1 MSILKTTPDQIT
13 EATTYKGESTDIE
26 FVCDGRLYHLEINKE
41 EWEDLSYSIRNY
53 FGDCYHTFRES
64 TLPHNILL
72 EICYDL
78 RLHAVDVTEDTE
90 KGQALLR
97 KQARKSLLSYIVTS
111 ANKMRK
117 AVGSMS
123 TALHTAWT
131 KAKILMTGFV
141 QFVKVADIDSEGEIP
156 VQSRRV
162 ASLESFGIKGTGNKA
177 DSMLRFIDLEKIAL
191 GIPAIACIISMHV
204 WQVVSWSSLR
214 V

>member
-1 MSILKTTPDQIT
+1 MKLNYTTPDQIT
-13 EATTYKGESTDIE
+13 EATTFQGESTDIE
-26 FVCDGRLYHLEINKE
+26 FVCDGRLYHLEIGE
-41 EWEDLSYSIRNY
+41 YEFDDLSYSIRNY
-53 FGDCYHTFRES
+53 FGDCYSTFRKS

-78 RLHAVDVTEDTE
+78 RLHAVDVTEYTE

-97 KQARKSLLSYIVTS
+97 KQARKNLLSYIVTS

-117 AVGSMS
+117 IVGSMS

-141 QFVKVADIDSEGEIP
+141 QFVKVGDVDTEGEIP

-162 ASLESFGIKGTGNKA
+162 ASLDKYGIKGTGNNA
-177 DSMLRFIDLEKIAL
+177 SAMLRFVDLDKIES
-191 GIPAIACIISMHV
+191 GIPLINCIISMHV
-204 WQVVSWSSLR
+204 WQVVSWSSL
-214 V
+214 